1 MRSVRCRFVIIG
13 SGGSSSLPNLR
24 HVLQREAQCSV
35 CLEASENLQSK
46 NRRGN
51 PCMLI
56 TVRGEERGSEQHL
69 LVDCGKTFE
78 EAVRRHFGELNIKGV
93 NAVLLTHGHADAI
106 LGLDSL
112 REVQL
117 AREPA
122 SQWVLKA
129 KTPIFAS
136 RDTVREARQKAKE
149 IQYRASYIITISFII
164 IIVTYTNIYLIY
176 CKMRVKVLK
185 SLHPLRC
192 GATSTICCPKG
203 AATEACGA
211 ARAPPGSSPAWR
223 LAASASS
230 KASKRCQAWTT
241 RSREDIHTK

>member
-1 MRSVRCRFVIIG
+1 MRTVRCRFVIIG

-24 HVLQREAQCSV
+24 HVLQKEDCDV
-35 CLEASENLQSK
+35 CQEASVNPQSK

-56 TVRGEERGSEQHL
+56 TVRGAEPQHL

-78 EAVRRHFGELNIKGV
+78 EAVRRHFGDLNIKGV

-122 SQWVLKA
+122 NQWVLKA

-136 RDTVREARQKAKE
+136 RDTVREA
-149 IQYRASYIITISFII
+149 
-164 IIVTYTNIYLIY
+164 
-176 CKMRVKVLK
+176 
-185 SLHPLRC
+185 P
-192 GATSTICCPKG
+192 
-203 AATEACGA
+203 
-211 ARAPPGSSPAWR
+211 
-223 LAASASS
+223 
-230 KASKRCQAWTT
+230 
-241 RSREDIHTK
+241 